1 MRRELTQYFS
11 NPHESNGLLLA
22 QAPTGTEK
30 SLRNRTGYF
39 SICSVRRTISGP
51 FHHQPAQ
58 KSYPAEDLRKIYE
71 KNGIGDRFDKEVLV
85 LASTASAVEQ
95 AIVSENIP
103 AEFQTSAYQ
112 ELLSACKSK
121 QRLMQQSGESSPSL
135 TQLLSEQ
142 IRTEL
147 EPQFRHALETHLRK
161 SLSRRTPTSA
171 GKLFA
176 ARKSINGS
184 PSFTLPFSG
193 LTIKILLLSVKKLM
207 ARNVTLVE
215 PALIVCPTA
224 CSKNRLVCIDEF

>member
-22 QAPTGTEK
+22 QAPTGYGKTYE
-30 SLRNRTGYF
+30 TVQAIFQY
-39 SICSVRRTISGP
+39 VQSGGP
-51 FHHQPAQ
+51 SQVLFITNLL
-58 KSYPAEDLRKIYE
+58 KNLPAEDLRKIYE

-161 SLSRRTPTSA
+161 AFPGGPNQRREAIRRQKKYQWIAKFYPAVFWSDY
-171 GKLFA
+171 
-176 ARKSINGS
+176 
-184 PSFTLPFSG
+184 
-193 LTIKILLLSVKKLM
+193 KILLLSVKKTDGAQCHVGRTQL
-207 ARNVTLVE
+207 
-215 PALIVCPTA
+215 
-224 CSKNRLVCIDEF
+224 